1 MEDTSTEQTPGI
13 NSQPTSDATQLPA
26 AEGATPSPA
35 SSSAP
40 AETARPEAQPS
51 SQPSSGP
58 TEERIPTQAPNANR
72 SMRPAQG
79 PGGQPPPQAT
89 PSVQDHPAV
98 QRAGLLH
105 SIAESLAGGPR
116 YKTVT
121 DVNTGTATRVPVP
134 LSGREIGMAIALEAI
149 SGSLAGLKEG
159 RGKGPGAAGMG
170 GMEQGQKIVAHKQQM
185 ENQQN
190 EEAQQNLTR
199 HYQVAEAN
207 MRMLSLAQT
216 VGRGDQ
222 QQHDD
227 LVKMNADHLKYVKEN
242 SPEFLTQEH
251 ASEAESKDLQKY
263 PLNEFYRVAD
273 GTTPRI
279 DENGND
285 VFLGMNGRPVPEG
298 TPGAHRAFDNT
309 YSIVNKNAK
318 TSPNGEDGKSAEWVK
333 QAVDWGLLDKSWLNS
348 APGSKISGPMAAGI
362 SHKVSALNATQTDL
376 QHYYD
381 TLNGP
386 RGADEKGPLTS
397 PPIKDEQIASL
408 IDGAAAKYHIEPALL
423 RGLVL
428 TESGNPKTGEVNPN
442 AKSPKGAL
450 GLGQLMPATAKMLG
464 IQNPLDPEQNLD
476 GTAHYLSDLMAKHGG
491 DPKAALAAYHGIG
504 SDGITTDSQYVKKI
518 TDMVG
523 MDAGGTGRQY
533 DAPNLR
539 EEIKKDPRLGT
550 ALDKFQGML
559 NQTGNREAAIGELQK
574 LDAKNGTR
582 FAGAVARLYGG
593 HDALH
598 TSDVMQKLHD
608 DRLQGEQKTD
618 LEMEKK
624 TKEEQGIIKR
634 NDSLIDA
641 MLKGDKFDLF
651 HIATMR
657 AYDRETI
664 VNEAIKRAEQRGIQW
679 NPEDVKAR
687 IDLYND
693 AAGSKRQTAGSFA
706 NSVQVAKTSLGHM
719 GGAMEALDRLKA
731 KYPEFSDVKALSQP
745 MQWFNEHFSTDS
757 DWRTLKVALH
767 TGVTDWQ
774 NLLNNQ
780 HALTQ
785 SDKDASEALGSDKST
800 LSNAIAG
807 IREMAHTAAVRIA
820 PLNEKWKDTMG
831 ANYPDLLNEEA
842 VKAIKKIGNPE
853 IERLLGDV
861 EVGGNLR
868 NSSNGQGTPGR
879 KVKDILAEWYQG
891 DKDRAGKPGAKTSA
905 GGKITIQGKTYD
917 LDALKQQLDSL
928 NGAQWKPPAD
938 APPATGVPDGKVLK
952 DQSGNV
958 VGVAKGGV
966 WTNPQQ

>member
-1 MEDTSTEQTPGI
+1 MADTPIDQPQAIT
-13 NSQPTSDATQLPA
+13 SQPVSDATQQSFASDAPPPA
-26 AEGATPSPA
+26 AA
-35 SSSAP
+35 SAP
-40 AETARPEAQPS
+40 SAASADTGKPEAQPS
-51 SQPSSGP
+51 SAPSAAP
-58 TEERIPTQAPNANR
+58 VDIRMQAPNPNR
-72 SMRPAQG
+72 SMQPGKG
-79 PGGQPPPQAT
+79 PGGQPPPQA
-89 PSVQDHPAV
+89 PPPPEQHPAV

-116 YKTVT
+116 FKTVT
-121 DVNTGTATRVPVP
+121 DVNTGEATRVQVP

-170 GMEQGQKIVAHKQQM
+170 GLEQGQKIVAQRRQM

-242 SPEFLTQEH
+242 SPEFLTQER

-273 GTTPRI
+273 GVVPRI
-279 DENGND
+279 DVNGKD
-285 VFLGMNGRPVPEG
+285 VFLGVDGRPVPEG

-309 YSIVNKNAK
+309 YSIINKNAK
-318 TSPNGEDGKSAEWVK
+318 TSMNGEDGKSAEWVK

-348 APGSKISGPMAAGI
+348 APGSQISGPMAAGI
-362 SHKVSALNATQTDL
+362 SHKVSALNATQQDL

-381 TLNGP
+381 ALNTGKK
-386 RGADEKGPLTS
+386 GGQGTTMKELFADDKGEIDYDRMADAFIKHES
-397 PPIKDEQIASL
+397 P
-408 IDGAAAKYHIEPALL
+408 
-423 RGLVL
+423 
-428 TESGNPKTGEVNPN
+428 NPKDRGWRNNNP
-442 AKSPKGAL
+442 G
-450 GLGQLMPATAKMLG
+450 
-464 IQNPLDPEQNLD
+464 NLKD
-476 GTAHYLSDLMAKHGG
+476 GPFT
-491 DPKAALAAYHGIG
+491 KAQPGYAG
-504 SDGITTDSQYVKKI
+504 SDGTFAKFDSPDDGKSALRNMLQRDMAKSGDMSPAQYVEAKYSPDK
-518 TDMVG
+518 DNAPG
-523 MDAGGTGRQY
+523 QSKAYGEFLQKEAGGGGGGGAQQY
-533 DAPNLR
+533 TPPDLR

-608 DRLQGEQKTD
+608 EKLSEEQKADVKATAKD
-618 LEMEKK
+618 IADEKHKTQVISNNETTLEHV
-624 TKEEQGIIKR
+624 
-634 NDSLIDA
+634 
-641 MLKGDKFDLF
+641 LKGDKIDLY
-651 HIATMR
+651 HVATMR
-657 AYDRETI
+657 SNDREI
-664 VNEAIKRAEQRGIQW
+664 LINELEKRADARGIEW

-687 IDLYND
+687 VKLYED
-693 AAGSKRQTAGSFA
+693 AAGSNRQTAGSFA

-719 GGAMEALDRLKA
+719 GGAMEALDRLRA
-731 KYPEFSDVKALSQP
+731 KYPEFGDAKALKQP
-745 MQWFNEHFSTDS
+745 MQWFNDHFSTDP
-757 DWRTLKVALH
+757 DWTTLKVALH

-800 LSNAIAG
+800 LANAIAG
-807 IREMAHTAAVRIA
+807 IREMAHTAAVRIV

-842 VKAIKKIGNPE
+842 VRAIKKIGNPE
-853 IERLLGDV
+853 IERLLGAM
-861 EVGGNLR
+861 EVGGNLTH
-868 NSSNGQGTPGR
+868 SASGIGTPGR
-879 KVKDILAEWYQG
+879 KVKDILGEWYQG
-891 DKDRAGKPGAKTSA
+891 DKDRM
-905 GGKITIQGKTYD
+905 
-917 LDALKQQLDSL
+917 
-928 NGAQWKPPAD
+928 N
-938 APPATGVPDGKVLK
+938 KVVSK
-952 DQSGNV
+952 DQAGHNLPGQREGETPVVVNGNTIGYTMPGKQGMRPV
-958 VGVAKGGV
+958 NPVG
-966 WTNPQQ
+966 Q